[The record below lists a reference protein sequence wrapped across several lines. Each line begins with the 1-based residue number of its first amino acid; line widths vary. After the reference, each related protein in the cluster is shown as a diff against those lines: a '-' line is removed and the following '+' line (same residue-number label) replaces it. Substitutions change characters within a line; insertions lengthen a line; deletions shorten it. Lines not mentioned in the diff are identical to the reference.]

1 MKLKPYYKIPP
12 KEWLCTSNGD
22 VAAAKRKAV
31 AEKNKDERQIE
42 EYVRQW
48 VLSELCDS
56 YNYPSDW
63 LGEKII
69 VEEVVQVA
77 SSEKESDISIKND
90 RGRKCFYQ

>member
-63 LGEKII
+63 LGEKMLLPVMQILI
-69 VEEVVQVA
+69 KRNVSLKHICQVP
-77 SSEKESDISIKND
+77 I
-90 RGRKCFYQ
+90 RQL